1 MNNSAQFAQLQH
13 ATKCCSSVSLSL
25 SLGLSLF
32 LACKLITF
40 VAYVQRA
47 LIALGHAPSAAQAAA
62 ASLLLCCFVGFYL
75 NATTEQRERRG
86 WELRV
91 HKTIYFG
98 FHPHT
103 HTYSLPQ
110 QCGSH
115 SSVKQCAVKI
125 FTRINDMKHCKC
137 VCACVAHIKCINSNF
152 NFNYEYFSSS
162 MSGREGRGRQQHR
175 DLHSFESLARA
186 FQQRTRVLVASC
198 NLQPTILKPCSK
210 WQMAAAANELR

>member
-1 MNNSAQFAQLQH
+1 MQPQS
-13 ATKCCSSVSLSL
+13 
-25 SLGLSLF
+25 
-32 LACKLITF
+32 
-40 VAYVQRA
+40 
-47 LIALGHAPSAAQAAA
+47 
-62 ASLLLCCFVGFYL
+62 
-75 NATTEQRERRG
+75 RERRG
-86 WELRV
+86 RGLRV

-98 FHPHT
+98 FHT

-110 QCGSH
+110 QCDSH

-162 MSGREGRGRQQHR
+162 MSGREGGGRQQHR
-175 DLHSFESLARA
+175 DLHSFKSLARA
-186 FQQRTRVLVASC
+186 FQQRTC
-198 NLQPTILKPCSK
+198 TIRKPCSK